1 MTRIDHLI
9 VTAPDLG
16 SGLELVRDALG
27 VEPQAGGKHVAMGTH
42 NLVLRL
48 GGSLYLEV
56 ISADPEAPSPGRPR
70 WFELDDGGPPRLA
83 GWAARTDHI
92 QTTAKAASEPLGTVT
107 EMTRGDLNWLI
118 TIPDD
123 GKLPLGGAAP
133 GLIEWHATPHPAARM
148 RDVGCSLAALE
159 VSHPDPRR
167 VSALL
172 ESLAFRDHVAISI
185 GERPAVVAHFQT
197 PSGPRSLGVR

>member
-1 MTRIDHLI
+1 
-9 VTAPDLG
+9 
-16 SGLELVRDALG
+16 
-27 VEPQAGGKHVAMGTH
+27 
-42 NLVLRL
+42 
-48 GGSLYLEV
+48 
-56 ISADPEAPSPGRPR
+56 
-70 WFELDDGGPPRLA
+70 
-83 GWAARTDHI
+83 
-92 QTTAKAASEPLGTVT
+92 
-107 EMTRGDLNWLI
+107 
-118 TIPDD
+118 
-123 GKLPLGGAAP
+123 
-133 GLIEWHATPHPAARM
+133 M